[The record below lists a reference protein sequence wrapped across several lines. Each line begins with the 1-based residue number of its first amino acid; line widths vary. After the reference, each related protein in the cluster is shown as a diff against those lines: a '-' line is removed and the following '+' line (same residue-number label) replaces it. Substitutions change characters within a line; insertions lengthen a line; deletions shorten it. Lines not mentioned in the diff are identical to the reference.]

1 MIPAIAR
8 AAAAIEPAPHPAHAL
23 RDRLDELMRL
33 VMTLPVEV
41 YAARTARVSGSIGEH
56 VRHAL
61 DHVAALVAAPPCTV
75 LSYDGRARGTAIESD
90 PAAAVRE
97 IMRLDDALERWSHRP
112 LEEPVA
118 VAAIVSRDGQ
128 SVTGWS
134 SLGREL
140 AFVLSHTIHHQA
152 IVALLLEA
160 QGYRL
165 TGDRFGIAPSTPPRA

>member
-1 MIPAIAR
+1 MIPATTRALAGPAR
-8 AAAAIEPAPHPAHAL
+8 HPAHAL

-33 VMTLPVEV
+33 VMTLPIEV
-41 YAARTARVSGSIGEH
+41 YGARTTRVSGAIGEH

-61 DHVAALVAAPPCTV
+61 DHVAALVAAPPSTV
-75 LSYDGRARGTAIESD
+75 LSYDGRTRGTAIESD

-97 IMRLDDALERWSHRP
+97 IMRLDAALQRWSHRS

-118 VAAIVSRDGQ
+118 VTAIMSPDGQ
-128 SVTGWS
+128 TVTGWS

-152 IVALLLEA
+152 IVALLLEG
-160 QGYRL
+160 QGCRL
-165 TGDRFGIAPSTPPRA
+165 TDDRFGVAPSTPTRA

>member
-1 MIPAIAR
+1 VIPATTR
-8 AAAAIEPAPHPAHAL
+8 AVAAIEPARHPARAL

-33 VMTLPVEV
+33 VMTLPNEI
-41 YAARTARVSGSIGEH
+41 YAVRTARVSGAIGEH

-61 DHVAALVAAPPCTV
+61 DHVAALVAAPPSTV

-97 IMRLDDALERWSHRP
+97 IMRLDAALERWSHRP
-112 LEEPVA
+112 LDEPVA
-118 VAAIVSRDGQ
+118 VTAIVFPDGQ
-128 SVTGWS
+128 AVRGWS

-152 IVALLLEA
+152 IVALLLE
-160 QGYRL
+160 GHGHRL
-165 TGDRFGIAPSTPPRA
+165 ADDRFGVAPSTPTRA

>member
-1 MIPAIAR
+1 MIPATTR
-8 AAAAIEPAPHPAHAL
+8 AVAAIGPARHPAHAL
-23 RDRLDELMRL
+23 RNRLDELMRL
-33 VMTLPVEV
+33 VMTLPTGV
-41 YAARTARVSGSIGEH
+41 YGARTARVSGAIGEH

-61 DHVAALVAAPPCTV
+61 DHVAALVAAPASTV
-75 LSYDGRARGTAIESD
+75 LSYDGRGRGTAIESD

-97 IMRLDDALERWSHRP
+97 IMRLDAALERWSHRR

-118 VAAIVSRDGQ
+118 VTAIVSPDGQ
-128 SVTGWS
+128 TVTGWS

-152 IVALLLEA
+152 IVALLLEG

-165 TGDRFGIAPSTPPRA
+165 TDDRFGVAPSTPTRA